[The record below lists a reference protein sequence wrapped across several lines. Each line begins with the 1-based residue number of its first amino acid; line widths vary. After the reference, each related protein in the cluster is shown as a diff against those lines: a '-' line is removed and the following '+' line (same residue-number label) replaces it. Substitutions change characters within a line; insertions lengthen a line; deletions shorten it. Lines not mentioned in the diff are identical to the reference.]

1 MGADSTQDQAFEQLV
16 RRYQS
21 ALLKICY
28 LYLRDRS
35 LAEDAVQETFIK
47 VYRGMAQFRGDCPEK
62 NWIIRIAIHT
72 CCDMNRSGWLRL
84 MDRRFTPDM
93 LPEAAVPFAPYE
105 EDLVT
110 AILRLPVKLREVVI
124 LYYYQGM
131 NTVEIAGLLGL
142 SQSSVSGRL
151 KRARDR
157 LRRAMEGRESRG

>member
-1 MGADSTQDQAFEQLV
+1 M
-16 RRYQS
+16 
-21 ALLKICY
+21 
-28 LYLRDRS
+28 
-35 LAEDAVQETFIK
+35 QETFIK

-72 CCDMNRSGWLRL
+72 CYDMNRSSWLRL

-93 LPEAAVPFAPYE
+93 LPESAAPFTPRE
-105 EDLVT
+105 EELVT
-110 AILRLPVKLREVVI
+110 AILQLPVKLREVVI

-151 KRARDR
+151 KRARDK
-157 LRRAMEGRESRG
+157 LRRAMEGREIRG

>member
-1 MGADSTQDQAFEQLV
+1 
-16 RRYQS
+16 
-21 ALLKICY
+21 
-28 LYLRDRS
+28 
-35 LAEDAVQETFIK
+35 
-47 VYRGMAQFRGDCPEK
+47 MAQFRGDCPEK

-110 AILRLPVKLREVVI
+110 AILRLPVKLRDVVI

-157 LRRAMEGRESRG
+157 LRRAMEGREPRG